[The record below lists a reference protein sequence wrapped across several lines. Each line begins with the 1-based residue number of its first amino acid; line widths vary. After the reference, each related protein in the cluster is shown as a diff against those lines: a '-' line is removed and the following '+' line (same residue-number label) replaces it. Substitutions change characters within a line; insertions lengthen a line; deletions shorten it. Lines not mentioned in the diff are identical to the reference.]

1 MMKLYEG
8 EMVENYLMEQ
18 DIKKPNCLIFQIGK
32 KEAPKH
38 LKFILDYFNYVPN
51 VWPMWDELY
60 ENIAKYS
67 SQDIAKIK
75 LNIQEL
81 IDNEYIYLIPDF
93 IDDDLII

>member
-1 MMKLYEG
+1 
-8 EMVENYLMEQ
+8 
-18 DIKKPNCLIFQIGK
+18 
-32 KEAPKH
+32 
-38 LKFILDYFNYVPN
+38 
-51 VWPMWDELY
+51 MWDELY

-75 LNIQEL
+75 LNIQKL